1 MNFPFH
7 KTTRNA
13 PEPVAPGEFTSHTYE
28 SGSENRGY
36 KLYVPTLRSARPRP
50 LLMMLHGC
58 KQNPDDFA
66 AGTRMN
72 ELADVH
78 GFLVAYPAQTS
89 RANNASC
96 WSWFKPLEQTR
107 KGAEPSQLAGIVC
120 AIAETH
126 DVDME
131 SVFVAGLSSGAAMAV
146 ILGETYP
153 DIFAAVGAH
162 SGLPRGA
169 AHNVLSAFFAM
180 QLGDPFGTM
189 LRLGSAQTRAGS
201 AACHGVP
208 TIVFHGDSD
217 RTVAVS
223 NGEAIVQQALH
234 SFPGGKHALLQQAVL
249 PTVSTIGHDSTTTR
263 YVDGAGRS
271 RVENWAVH
279 GGTHAWSGGSLEG
292 SYTDPEGPDASAE
305 MVRFFLGQHTR
316 RVH

>member
-1 MNFPFH
+1 MNW
-7 KTTRNA
+7 
-13 PEPVAPGEFTSHTYE
+13 
-28 SGSENRGY
+28 
-36 KLYVPTLRSARPRP
+36 PTCMDFWSPTQPRLHERTAR
-50 LLMMLHGC
+50 
-58 KQNPDDFA
+58 A
-66 AGTRMN
+66 AGTGSN
-72 ELADVH
+72 L
-78 GFLVAYPAQTS
+78 
-89 RANNASC
+89 
-96 WSWFKPLEQTR
+96 LEQER
-107 KGAEPSQLAGIVC
+107 NGAEPSQLAGIVC

-126 DVDME
+126 HVDMS
-131 SVFVAGLSSGAAMAV
+131 SVFVAGLSAGAAMAV
-146 ILGETYP
+146 ILGEAYP

-169 AHNVLSAFFAM
+169 AHKVFSAFTAM
-180 QLGDPFGTM
+180 RRGNPHGTR
-189 LRLGSAQTRAGS
+189 LRGGSAQKRAGG
-201 AACHGVP
+201 AACVGVP

-234 SFPGGKHALLQQAVL
+234 SFPEGRHALLQQAVL
-249 PTVSTIGHDSTTTR
+249 PTESTIGHDATTTR

-305 MVRFFLGQHTR
+305 MVRFFLGQRAR